1 MKINVL
7 TNQFRITKSFTQVF
21 SILFLIVFSIKIYSQ
36 SSDNGLESIKSE
48 ELLQTV
54 KTLTSPEFAGRLSG
68 SEGYNKAA
76 NFVAEKFSLDELIP
90 AGDDGYFQY
99 LNVEYNKIDTPVVF
113 NLIKEG
119 NKIPFVL
126 GKDFVFRGFTG
137 SGNLVSP
144 VAFCGYGMSRP
155 DLGYDDYRNIDV
167 TDKIV
172 LVFKQNPPWKKKEKE
187 WDIEFP
193 REKSRIAYEHGAK
206 GILFVSRP
214 NDEKIQP
221 LIGSVLHGE
230 GEQLEN
236 FPQLQISPEA
246 ANNFIVSSGFS
257 LSECQMKIDARKKPF
272 SFLTRRE
279 AEIKVSTEYSKS
291 AKTMNVVGKIEG
303 TDSSLKN
310 EYLIIGAHLDHVGS
324 QAGLL
329 FPGAN
334 DNASGSTGVIQLAK
348 AFQDSQLKP
357 KRSILF
363 VLFASEEQGL
373 YGSKYFVENLKI
385 KPDKIVAMFN
395 MDCIGHGDS
404 IQIGNGKSAPILWKL
419 ADSLDQKN
427 THLMVRNTWSG
438 GGADATAFH
447 EKGIPCLYFVS
458 KYSYDYLHQPTDTPE
473 TLNPNLFES
482 IVRLAYLTA
491 REVVDGSYKREQII
505 K

>member
-1 MKINVL
+1 MKIKIL
-7 TNQFRITKSFTQVF
+7 TDELRITKSFKQIF
-21 SILFLIVFSIKIYSQ
+21 LILFLIVFSIKVCSQ
-36 SSDNGLESIKSE
+36 SSDSGLESIKSE

-54 KTLTSPEFAGRLSG
+54 KTLTSPELDGRLPG

-76 NFVAEKFSLDELIP
+76 NFVAEKFSRHELIP

-119 NKIPFVL
+119 NKIPFVF

-137 SGNLVSP
+137 SGNLALP
-144 VAFCGYGMSRP
+144 VAFCGYGISRP
-155 DLGYDDYRNIDV
+155 DLGYDDYKNIDV
-167 TDKIV
+167 NDKIV
-172 LVFKQNPPWKKKEKE
+172 LVFKQNPSWKIKETNWGNE
-187 WDIEFP
+187 YP
-193 REKSRIAYEHGAK
+193 RQKSRVAYEHGAK

-214 NDEKIQP
+214 NDKKIQP
-221 LIGSVLHGE
+221 LIGSVMHGE

-246 ANNFIVSSGFS
+246 ANEFIVSSGYS
-257 LSECQMKIDARKKPF
+257 LSECQMKIDAKEKPF

-279 AEIKVSTEYSKS
+279 AEIKVRTEYIKS
-291 AKTMNVVGKIEG
+291 TKTMNVVGKIEG
-303 TDSSLKN
+303 TDPALKN

-334 DNASGSTGVIQLAK
+334 DNASGSAGVIQLAK

-373 YGSKYFVENLKI
+373 FGSKHFVENLKI

-395 MDCIGHGDS
+395 MDCIGYGDS
-404 IQIGNGKSAPILWKL
+404 IQIGNGKSAPELWKI
-419 ADSLDQKN
+419 ADSLDQEIGR
-427 THLMVRNTWSG
+427 LMVRETWNG
-438 GGADATAFH
+438 GGADATPFY
-447 EKGIPCLYFVS
+447 EKGIPCLYFAS
-458 KYSYDYLHQPTDTPE
+458 KYSYDYLHQPTDIPE
-473 TLNPNLFES
+473 TLNTNLFES

-491 REVVDGSYKREQII
+491 REVVDGKYKREKII